1 MQVKDLN
8 IPNILSIARI
18 FLAFIFAI
26 LLFRYYKFPALGI
39 FLLAGITDILDGYL
53 ARKNGQV
60 TVLGRILDPT
70 ADRLLMILAFLI
82 LFLKYNLP
90 IWLLLLAFVY
100 HVAIALGWLYV
111 FKYKK
116 IALPHIFWGKLN
128 AVIESIM
135 ICVAILNFY
144 PSIFFIVTAGSLI
157 FSFLVYFYK
166 FIKIILKRETGA
178 PI

>member
-26 LLFRYYKFPALGI
+26 LLFRYYKFPALG
-39 FLLAGITDILDGYL
+39 
-53 ARKNGQV
+53 QV
-60 TVLGRILDPT
+60 TVLGRILDPA

-90 IWLLLLAFVY
+90 IWLLILAFVY
-100 HVAIALGWLYV
+100 HIVIALGWLYV

-116 IALPHIFWGKLN
+116 ITLPHIFWGKLN

-157 FSFLVYFYK
+157 FSFSVYFYK
-166 FIKIILKRETGA
+166 FIKVILKRETGA